1 MVDMETFDESIGT
14 VVRLKRQ
21 VWSKSLQRHYMSTDL
36 IIVIPTSHKG
46 DFSADFE
53 IYRQLGEARQAEVLA
68 HLRNNA
74 YAVRLLSQAD
84 LPMAAPPDQPEQ
96 LSLV

>member
-21 VWSKSLQRHYMSTDL
+21 VWSDSLQRHYMDTDL
-36 IIVIPTSHKG
+36 IIVIPTSHKE

-53 IYRQLGEARQAEVLA
+53 IYRRLDAAGQAKVLA

-74 YAVRLLSQAD
+74 YGARLLSQSD
-84 LPMAAPPDQPEQ
+84 LPKAAPSDEPAQ
-96 LSLV
+96 LSLM